1 MTQHT
6 HVLAGID
13 SEIPPDPA
21 SGAERRVSAMADGLI
36 GSEIL
41 RIAAEI
47 RALRA
52 AGAQLCNPTVGDFAP
67 AEFRTPALLQQYV
80 EEALR
85 RGETN
90 YPPSNGMPKLREAV
104 AAFYERWLGLR
115 YPVESILITGGSR
128 PGIYATYRA
137 LIDPGDRV
145 VYPVPS
151 WNNNHYC
158 HLTGAAGVAVSC
170 PREDAFLPTRER
182 LEDAVRGARLLALN
196 SPVNPTGTAFDADT
210 LADICDLVLEENRR
224 RAGRERPL
232 YVMYDQVYWMLT
244 FGSTRHVDPVT
255 LRPEMRR
262 YTVFVDGISKAF
274 AATGVRVGWVAGPP
288 EIIEPMSNIVGH

>member
-21 SGAERRVSAMADGLI
+21 SGAPRRVSAMADGLI

-41 RIAAEI
+41 RIAAEM

-52 AGAQLCNPTVGDFAP
+52 AGAQLCNLTVGDFDP
-67 AEFRTPALLQQYV
+67 AEFRIPAGLEQRID
-80 EEALR
+80 EALH

-104 AAFYERWLGLR
+104 AAFYERWLGLH

-128 PGIYATYRA
+128 PGIYATYRT
-137 LIDPGDRV
+137 LVDPGDRV

-158 HLTGAAGVAVSC
+158 HIAGAVGVPVPC
-170 PREDAFLPTRER
+170 GRDEAFLPTRA
-182 LEDAVRGARLLALN
+182 LLADAVRGARLVALN
-196 SPVNPTGTAFDADT
+196 S
-210 LADICDLVLEENRR
+210 
-224 RAGRERPL
+224 
-232 YVMYDQVYWMLT
+232 
-244 FGSTRHVDPVT
+244 
-255 LRPEMRR
+255 
-262 YTVFVDGISKAF
+262 
-274 AATGVRVGWVAGPP
+274 
-288 EIIEPMSNIVGH
+288 

>member
-1 MTQHT
+1 MSMTDRT
-6 HVLAGID
+6 RVVAD
-13 SEIPPDPA
+13 VDTEIP
-21 SGAERRVSAMADGLI
+21 AEPVALSVSAMAGGLI

-52 AGAQLCNPTVGDFAP
+52 AGAQLCNLTVGDFDP
-67 AEFRTPALLQQYV
+67 AEFRIPAFLQARI

-90 YPPSNGMPKLREAV
+90 YPPSNGMPQLREAV
-104 AAFYERWLGLR
+104 ASFYERWLGLR

-137 LIDPGDRV
+137 LIDPGDRG

-158 HLTGAAGVAVSC
+158 HLAGAAGVAAPGG
-170 PREDAFLPTRER
+170 PRAELLPTPTPPG
-182 LEDAVRGARLLALN
+182 DAVGGARL
-196 SPVNPTGTAFDADT
+196 
-210 LADICDLVLEENRR
+210 
-224 RAGRERPL
+224 
-232 YVMYDQVYWMLT
+232 
-244 FGSTRHVDPVT
+244 
-255 LRPEMRR
+255 
-262 YTVFVDGISKAF
+262 
-274 AATGVRVGWVAGPP
+274 
-288 EIIEPMSNIVGH
+288 